1 MTPKTN
7 CPTETFF
14 DLTIFLTYAEDN
26 WIEKLMYMGCLNF
39 LNGNDYRF
47 EYWQGA
53 LNQMDP
59 KKPG

>member
-1 MTPKTN
+1 VTPKTI

-14 DLTIFLTYAEDN
+14 DLTIFLTCAEDN
-26 WIEKLMYMGCLNF
+26 WIEKLTYKGCLNF

-53 LNQMDP
+53 LHQMDL
-59 KKPG
+59 KKNG